1 MVKKFIFLSAIYF
14 FILFISIS
22 YPCNKQSKDS
32 VSIHTSINSMLNV
45 FLDCNRCNFKIIQSK
60 VPFVNYV
67 RDPNQAQIHVLITR
81 QSTASGGYIYNLQ
94 FIGLGKYHN
103 QDQNLSYSSL
113 QSNTDVERQE
123 GIAKIL
129 TFGLLRY
136 VAQTGIVNNINISF
150 DNENINNLQQ
160 QIKDPWDHWIFD
172 ARLKGGLESEENNS
186 SARLEG
192 SVNGN
197 RVTEDWRFRN
207 GFDYVFKEENFK
219 DSNGTIISTVK
230 SWDGK
235 SSIVKSF
242 SSHWSAGAFVDLHSS
257 TYKNINLDYSIFPGV
272 EYNIFPWSDVSRKIL
287 TIGYYLGYKNFNYIN
302 KTIFNKLN
310 ESLLFHSAR
319 VEADIK
325 QPWGDFYGSLDFLQY
340 PNLNKKYKIS
350 MEAYLDIR
358 LTEGLSLSL
367 DFHGES
373 IHDQLYLPRGEASL
387 KEILLKQRQLQT
399 TYTFQSSIGI
409 KYTFGSI
416 YNNIINIRM

>member
-14 FILFISIS
+14 FIFFISIS
-22 YPCNKQSKDS
+22 YPCNKQRKDS
-32 VSIHTSINSMLNV
+32 VNIHTSTNSMLNV

-113 QSNTDVERQE
+113 QSDTDVERQE

-150 DNENINNLQQ
+150 DNENINNLPQ

-172 ARLKGGLESEENNS
+172 IRLKGGLESEENNS

-192 SVNGN
+192 SINGN

-219 DSNGTIISTVK
+219 DSSGTIISTVK

-257 TYKNINLDYSIFPGV
+257 TYKNINLDYSIYPGI

-287 TIGYYLGYKNFNYIN
+287 TFGYYLGYKNFNYIN
-302 KTIFNKLN
+302 KTIFDKLN

-325 QPWGDFYGSLDFLQY
+325 EPWGDFYGLLDFSQY

-350 MEAYLDIR
+350 MEAFLDIR

-367 DFHGES
+367 DFQGES
-373 IHDQLYLPRGEASL
+373 IHNQIYLPRGVASL
-387 KEILLKQRQLQT
+387 EEILLKQRQLQT
-399 TYTFQSSIGI
+399 SYTFQSSVGI